1 MSRYV
6 TQVLQP
12 GETVSF
18 DGSIHWLVYGPAI
31 FFALV
36 AVAGVV
42 VFAGQDGDAKFAG
55 YGLCALGVV
64 FGLITFV
71 RAWFARFTTEIA
83 VTDRRVIFK
92 RGFIRRQTIEMNM
105 SKVESVD
112 VNQSILGRMFDYG
125 DIMVRG
131 TGAGLE
137 PLHMIAHP
145 LAFRNAVIA
154 R

>member
-1 MSRYV
+1 MSRYI
-6 TQVLQP
+6 THVLQP
-12 GETVSF
+12 GETVAF
-18 DGSIHWLVYGPAI
+18 DGTIHWLVYGPAI

-36 AVAGVV
+36 TIASAVI
-42 VFAGQDGDAKFAG
+42 
-55 YGLCALGVV
+55 ALGLDDDLKLVGVGVGGLSLV
-64 FGLITFV
+64 FGFISFL

-83 VTDRRVIFK
+83 VTNLRVIFK
-92 RGFIRRQTIEMNM
+92 QGFIRRQTIEMNM

-112 VNQSILGRMFDYG
+112 VNQSILGRMLDYG
-125 DIMVRG
+125 DIVVRG
-131 TGAGLE
+131 TGSGLE

>member
-1 MSRYV
+1 MV
-6 TQVLQP
+6 TIV
-12 GETVSF
+12 G
-18 DGSIHWLVYGPAI
+18 
-31 FFALV
+31 
-36 AVAGVV
+36 AVIGLD
-42 VFAGQDGDAKFAG
+42 QTSDLRLAG
-55 YGLCALGVV
+55 YGLGALCLVLTV
-64 FGLITFV
+64 ILFA
-71 RAWFARFTTEIA
+71 RAWFARVTTEIA
-83 VTDRRVIFK
+83 VTDRRVIFE

-112 VNQSILGRMFDYG
+112 VNQSILGRVLDYG
-125 DIMVRG
+125 DILVRG

>member
-6 TQVLQP
+6 THVLQP
-12 GETVSF
+12 GETVAF
-18 DGSIHWLVYGPAI
+18 DGTIHWLVYGPAI

-36 AVAGVV
+36 TIAGGVLAFGLDNDLNLV
-42 VFAGQDGDAKFAG
+42 G
-55 YGLCALGVV
+55 YGLGGSGLI
-64 FGLITFV
+64 FGLISFA

-83 VTDRRVIFK
+83 VTNLRVIFK
-92 RGFIRRQTIEMNM
+92 QGFIRRKTIEMNM

-112 VNQSILGRMFDYG
+112 VNQSILGRMLDYG
-125 DIMVRG
+125 DIVVRG
-131 TGAGLE
+131 TGSGLE

-145 LAFRNAVIA
+145 IAFRNAVIA